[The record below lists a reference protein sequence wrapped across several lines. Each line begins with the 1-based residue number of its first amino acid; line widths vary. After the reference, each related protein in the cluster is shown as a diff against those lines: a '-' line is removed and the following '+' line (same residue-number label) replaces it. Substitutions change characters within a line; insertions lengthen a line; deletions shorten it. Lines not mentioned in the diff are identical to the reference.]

1 MLNYGQW
8 QGHVT
13 NYKIINLDEN
23 FAISRTLKL
32 DTKCPQNLL
41 FTKKTNFNNLH
52 LALERVFQK
61 KVSFEITQDI
71 LTPWLV
77 PYTI

>member
-1 MLNYGQW
+1 
-8 QGHVT
+8 
-13 NYKIINLDEN
+13 LDEN

-71 LTPWLV
+71 LTP
-77 PYTI
+77 